1 MWTANWIVF
10 IQELSRCHDSVH
22 NQSTT
27 MKNTGRLEPI
37 LGNCFDQNKKLE
49 SHQHLMGQNVI
60 QEGKKKKKE
69 KGENN
74 RTTTMENYEL

>member
-1 MWTANWIVF
+1 
-10 IQELSRCHDSVH
+10 
-22 NQSTT
+22 

-37 LGNCFDQNKKLE
+37 LGNCFNQNKKLE